1 MECFAG
7 CLFVLRKRKAVY
19 RGDDRWMRWIKGS
32 LISLPRLP
40 WRYLSSNIRGE
51 RIGRKPH
58 HTAQEH
64 KAQLAVAE

>member
-19 RGDDRWMRWIKGS
+19 RGDDRSMRWIKGS

-40 WRYLSSNIRGE
+40 WRYNILVVIFVE
-51 RIGRKPH
+51 K
-58 HTAQEH
+58 E
-64 KAQLAVAE
+64 